1 MCKDKIPHKIDGGFY
16 RYKSRGLIGHKRE
29 WKGRKGERRG
39 IKGSGREKRDECFC
53 SPPRLEGGDHKQRIF
68 FYHFD
73 DPLLSRTNVL
83 IMEKVMSWL
92 SGNDSRTFS
101 YRKWLML
108 YSRSLMRFFRGVSWR
123 W

>member
-1 MCKDKIPHKIDGGFY
+1 MCKDKIPRKIDGGFY
-16 RYKSRGLIGHKRE
+16 RYKSRGLIGHKGE
-29 WKGRKGERRG
+29 WKGEKGRMLLQ
-39 IKGSGREKRDECFC
+39 

-68 FYHFD
+68 IYHFD
-73 DPLLSRTNVL
+73 DPLLSRTNVS

-101 YRKWLML
+101 YRKLLML
-108 YSRSLMRFFRGVSWR
+108 NSRSLMRFFRGVSWR